1 MSKLTGFQTVTSTER
16 SEFDGKTSIRMSN
29 SPFQHGVTFTISGYD
44 YKKPE
49 VDGRVQEDA
58 PTCPVLT
65 TSVGDL
71 FLSTVLR
78 PKVNKDG
85 AILEPNGSFNRVVR
99 EIILQK
105 TTNGEI
111 LTAIVAAS
119 KDKKVRVTRVP
130 YVGLSKDGRQFP
142 AAIVQLDFVEA

>member
-1 MSKLTGFQTVTSTER
+1 MSKLTGFQTVSTDER
-16 SEFDGKTSIRMSN
+16 SNFDSKTTIRMSN
-29 SPFQHGVTFTISGYD
+29 SPFQHGVVFTVSGYD

-49 VDGRVQEDA
+49 VDGKVDTDA

-65 TSVGDL
+65 TSIGDL
-71 FLSTVLR
+71 FLSTILR

-85 AILEPNGSFNRVVR
+85 AILEPNGSFNKAVR
-99 EIILQK
+99 EIIPQK

-111 LTAIVAAS
+111 LTAIVAAA

-142 AAIVQLDFVEA
+142 AAIIQLDFVEA